1 MKFTG
6 QVLISALF
14 FSTSAFGAAV
24 WNVKNLDKRITV
36 VARDTE
42 GNFLYER
49 AAPNCQAYF
58 CEDATDCLAS
68 GGESGGHANC
78 PSCAGDPGRCSFI

>member
-6 QVLISALF
+6 QVLVSALF

-42 GNFLYER
+42 VSPPKRMRNGI
-49 AAPNCQAYF
+49 
-58 CEDATDCLAS
+58 EDAA
-68 GGESGGHANC
+68 
-78 PSCAGDPGRCSFI
+78 RC